1 MTPFSYQRP
10 ASLQEAVGL
19 LAGAAA
25 PTTILAGG
33 QSLLLALKD
42 RKARPD
48 GIVAVGALPDMRGVR
63 TGADGKLEIGA
74 ATTYAVLAKAELPG
88 WQAELAAVAGNLAD
102 RSVRNIGTVGGGVCQ
117 ADPRYD
123 MPVVLSAAG
132 ASFMLVSARGSRNL
146 PAEAFFNIKGGTHIA
161 KDEIMTAIVVPAL
174 AEWTHLAFEKFRYR
188 TFEAAIGSV
197 GVAAQLDASGKIER
211 IRIVVGAVAKA
222 PVLAE
227 RAMAACLG
235 LAPAALPRQEIAA
248 MASRQALPL
257 ELAVTRQQKY
267 QSELTVSLVKRA
279 LVRLA
284 ETNLA
289 GEAA

>member
-10 ASLQEAVGL
+10 ASLDEAVGV
-19 LAGAAA
+19 LAGG

-33 QSLLLALKD
+33 QSLLLALKE
-42 RKARPD
+42 RKARPA

-63 TGADGKLEIGA
+63 SLADGGLEIGA

-132 ASFMLVSARGSRNL
+132 ANFRLVSARGSRSL
-146 PAEAFFNIKGGTHIA
+146 PAQAFFNVAGGTHIA
-161 KDEIMTAIVVPAL
+161 ADEILTAIAVPAL

-188 TFEAAIGSV
+188 TFEAAIGLV
-197 GVAAQLDASGKIER
+197 GVAVKLDAGGKIER

-227 RAMAACLG
+227 AAMAACVG
-235 LAPAALPRQEIAA
+235 LAPGALPVREIATA
-248 MASRQALPL
+248 ASHEALPP
-257 ELAVTRQQKY
+257 ERAVTRQQKY
-267 QSELTVSLVKRA
+267 QSELTISLVKRA
-279 LVRLA
+279 LIRLG
-284 ETNLA
+284 A